1 MIPRIQARIGQIED
15 GEHNGKWIFE
25 IFVSMLG
32 NAESKQSFGVFGPWE
47 TREIAEQEAKNACQF
62 VCEDYEEK
70 FLGKKSGKYID
81 VKTNELK
88 EWKNG

>member
-32 NAESKQSFGVFGPWE
+32 NAESKQSFGVFG
-47 TREIAEQEAKNACQF
+47 
-62 VCEDYEEK
+62 
-70 FLGKKSGKYID
+70 LGKPEK
-81 VKTNELK
+81 
-88 EWKNG
+88 